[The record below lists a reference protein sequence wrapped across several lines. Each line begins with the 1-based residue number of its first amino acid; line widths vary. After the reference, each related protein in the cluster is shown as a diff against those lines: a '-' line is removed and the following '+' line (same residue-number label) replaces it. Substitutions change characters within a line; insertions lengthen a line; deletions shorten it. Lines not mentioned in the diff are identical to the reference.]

1 MNRKTIG
8 IILSMAGIVP
18 LYTIQA
24 ETKNVHHHSNG
35 KVHKVAAKKH
45 SSVSSSTD
53 KQHDSAK
60 ANNSNNS
67 DATNS
72 NPTPATPVETDNSAS
87 SNEALKKPIL
97 DNVEFSGN
105 KAISSNELMK
115 AVQVSKNSLIDENII
130 LQDMMAINEV
140 YKKQNLKVTIAPSVV
155 TTSHGHAKIT
165 YQINEI
171 PPEKAQ

>member
-8 IILSMAGIVP
+8 IILSIASIVP

-24 ETKNVHHHSNG
+24 ETKNVHHHSNS

-45 SSVSSSTD
+45 SSDSSSTD

-60 ANNSNNS
+60 ANSNNS

-72 NPTPATPVETDNSAS
+72 NPTTATPAETDSSAS

-105 KAISSNELMK
+105 KAISSDELMK